1 MKPYHADVT
10 IHVDETLDAGQL
22 LDLEEQMRAN
32 YGVIDVRYRL
42 DRPHLLVADYD
53 PEALR
58 AIDLL
63 QIVQGSNLHGELIG
77 L

>member
-1 MKPYHADVT
+1 MRHAHADVT
-10 IHVDETLDAGQL
+10 IHVDETLNAAQL

-32 YGVIDVRYRL
+32 DGVLNIRYRL

-53 PEALR
+53 PETLR
-58 AIDLL
+58 AQDLL
-63 QIVQGSNLHGELIG
+63 QILEGSHLHGELIG